1 MRTCKSFP
9 SAYNGK
15 VKMLPSDGVTHH
27 PDPELVT
34 QWLKFIG
41 YLIYLIFRH
50 LINCSVRNAKQL
62 LE

>member
-9 SAYNGK
+9 SASNGQ
-15 VKMLPSDGVTHH
+15 VKILPSNGVTHH

-34 QWLKFIG
+34 QWLEFNG
-41 YLIYLIFRH
+41 YLIYLILSH
-50 LINCSVRNAKQL
+50 LINCLVRNAKQL